1 MIAQDANTLRA
12 AADYHRR
19 AADHVNDLT
28 LAIKHEE
35 WMETLLDVA
44 DLLDRLARLVETPT
58 ERKDTADA

>member
-19 AADHVNDLT
+19 AADET
-28 LAIKHEE
+28 SMSMAIQHEE